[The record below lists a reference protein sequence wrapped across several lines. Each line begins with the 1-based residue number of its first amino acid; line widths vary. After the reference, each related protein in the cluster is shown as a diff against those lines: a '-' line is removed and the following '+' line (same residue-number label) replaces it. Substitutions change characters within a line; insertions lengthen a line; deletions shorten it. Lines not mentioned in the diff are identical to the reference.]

1 MMDEYMFWLY
11 GLKTCHIFDVVICKA
26 DVRDIKI
33 LDCEYVEEET
43 DDSLENKE
51 DSEDY
56 KEEE

>member
-1 MMDEYMFWLY
+1 MFWLY